1 MEIILLQDVD
11 NLGYADDVVKVKPG
25 FGRNFLIPQ
34 GIGAIANAEN
44 LAKLEERT
52 AVKRAEEE
60 KLAAQVKEVITAIE
74 GADIKV
80 GGKTGTSGKLFGSI
94 TTLQL
99 AEAIKQAT
107 GFEIDRRKISIVDDV
122 KELGSYKAEISLPQE
137 NKVDLQFEV
146 VAE

>member
-25 FGRNFLIPQ
+25 YGRNFLIPQ

-60 KLAAQVKEVITAIE
+60 KLAAQVKEVISAIE